1 MRELGLGFTGLTPTG
16 LTVTP
21 VKGGET
27 GKTGLEGV
35 SAVSKAVSE
44 TDETGSRQGSAEGET
59 PTDEYAAMMRQLDHL
74 K

>member
-35 SAVSKAVSE
+35 LAVSKPVLE
-44 TDETGSRQGSAEGET
+44 MDKTGSSQGSEIPNTTE
-59 PTDEYAAMMRQLDHL
+59 EELSRLMQQLG
-74 K
+74 